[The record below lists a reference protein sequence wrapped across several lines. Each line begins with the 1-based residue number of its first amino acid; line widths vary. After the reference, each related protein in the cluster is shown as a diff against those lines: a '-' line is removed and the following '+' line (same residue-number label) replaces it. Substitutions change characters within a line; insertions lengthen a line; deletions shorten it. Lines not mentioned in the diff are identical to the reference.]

1 MIQPVCGDELL
12 QVLRKKLKNE
22 DGTEKSGLSES
33 ARKAV
38 DKVAGVKRRQLK
50 ASFYAASCRMKVV
63 TNPFG
68 AFHGGNPNHPDSR
81 LIGVSTQ
88 FPPEKR

>member
-1 MIQPVCGDELL
+1 MGRFLSVCGDENQ

-22 DGTEKSGLSES
+22 DGTESGLSES

-50 ASFYAASCRMKVV
+50 AAASYRKQ
-63 TNPFG
+63 
-68 AFHGGNPNHPDSR
+68 
-81 LIGVSTQ
+81 L
-88 FPPEKR
+88 